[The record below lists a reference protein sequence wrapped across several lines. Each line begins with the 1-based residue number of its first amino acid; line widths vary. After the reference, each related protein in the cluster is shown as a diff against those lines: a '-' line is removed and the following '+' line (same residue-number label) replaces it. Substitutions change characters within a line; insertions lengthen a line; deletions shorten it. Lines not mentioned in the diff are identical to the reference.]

1 MVDLSVVIVNWNV
14 CDLLRRCLHSIVR
27 TGTETALGAETA
39 PLQGGLEVIVVDNL
53 LSPPGGN
60 AEHQLGLQGGL
71 EVIVVDNASSD
82 DSVEMVQA
90 EFPGVRLIA
99 NPDNLGFPAANNQG
113 LAVAQGRY
121 VLLLNPD
128 TEVIGDALATMVA
141 YADAHPDVGVL
152 GPQLLNPDGS
162 VQSSRRRF
170 PTLAIA
176 FFESTWL
183 QPCAPRRVLER
194 YYVLDRPDDE
204 IQEVD
209 WVKGAALMARAE
221 AIRQVGLMDEDFFMY
236 SEELDWCA
244 RFRKAGWRV
253 VYLPPARIV
262 HHEGKSSEQVMPAR
276 HIHFQTSKIHYF
288 RKHHGPLVA
297 EVLRLFLLANYA
309 WQLGLEGG
317 KWLVGHKRPLRA
329 QRVVAYRQVL
339 ASGLR
344 TGRQGDT
351 GAGRQGGKGTG
362 RQCA

>member
-1 MVDLSVVIVNWNV
+1 MAKERARSPVLINKVDLSIVIVNWNV
-14 CDLLRRCLHSIVR
+14 CDLLRRCLQSIVR
-27 TGTETALGAETA
+27 AGAETA
-39 PLQGGLEVIVVDNL
+39 PLRRD
-53 LSPPGGN
+53 
-60 AEHQLGLQGGL
+60 GL

-90 EFPGVRLIA
+90 EFPGARLIA
-99 NPDNLGFPAANNQG
+99 NPDNRGFPAGNNQG
-113 LAVAQGRY
+113 LVVAQGRY

-128 TEVIGDALATMVA
+128 TEVVADALATMVA

-152 GPQLLNPDGS
+152 APQLLNPDGS

-170 PTLAIA
+170 PTLATA

-236 SEELDWCA
+236 SEELDWCT
-244 RFRKAGWRV
+244 RFRRAGWRI
-253 VYLPPARIV
+253 VYLPPAQIV
-262 HHEGKSSEQVMPAR
+262 HHEGKSSEQVVPAR
-276 HIHFQTSKIHYF
+276 HIHFQTSKVHYF
-288 RKHHGPLVA
+288 RKYHGPLVA
-297 EVLRLFLLANYA
+297 EALRLFLLGSYV

-344 TGRQGDT
+344 TECQSSKPKPQIPKPRQ
-351 GAGRQGGKGTG
+351 QGGETG
-362 RQCA
+362 RRCASD